1 MSTDRK
7 SSLVKITELGK
18 GIFKIILSDP
28 SHQNT
33 LSEKMIDELQ
43 SAFDHFNSSP
53 SRVIILSSTGKVF
66 SAGHDLKELKAAR
79 SHPDKGKE
87 YFQSILKKC
96 SRLMQTIVNHSKP
109 VIAQVDG
116 VATAAGC
123 QLALSCDLVYASSN
137 SRFAT
142 PGVNI
147 GLFCSTPMV
156 ALSRNTTSKHSMEML
171 LTGELISADDAEKKG
186 LINKSVNEEELEN
199 LILEKATKISSK
211 SGTTLK
217 IGKKAF
223 YQQIEMPLD
232 EAYEYASKVMLE
244 NMLDQDAKEGIE
256 AFLEKR
262 SPNWKE

>member
-1 MSTDRK
+1 
-7 SSLVKITELGK
+7 
-18 GIFKIILSDP
+18 
-28 SHQNT
+28 
-33 LSEKMIDELQ
+33 
-43 SAFDHFNSSP
+43 
-53 SRVIILSSTGKVF
+53 
-66 SAGHDLKELKAAR
+66 
-79 SHPDKGKE
+79 
-87 YFQSILKKC
+87 
-96 SRLMQTIVNHSKP
+96 MQTIVNHSKP

-137 SRFAT
+137 SKFAT

-171 LTGELISADDAEKKG
+171 LTGELISADEAEKKG

-223 YQQIEMPLD
+223 YQQIEMPLA